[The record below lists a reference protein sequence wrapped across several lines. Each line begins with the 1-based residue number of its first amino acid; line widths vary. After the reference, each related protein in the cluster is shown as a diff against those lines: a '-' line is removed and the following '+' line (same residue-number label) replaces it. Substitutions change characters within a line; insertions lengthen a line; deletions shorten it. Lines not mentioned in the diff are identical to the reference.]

1 MKAVFNG
8 WSRRLLTPSIHK
20 IIGTLIR
27 RSLAAISFLKNTMS
41 TTHYRPDIQGL
52 RAVAVLTVMLFHYN
66 PAWLTGGFIGVDV
79 FLVISGYLIVSIL
92 LQKKHQPDYRL
103 AATLRYFYI
112 GRIKRIAP
120 AYFAMLVLVS
130 LLAAVLLLPQDLEV
144 YKKGLNQ
151 AIWFHSNNY
160 FADFGDYFAP
170 ASHEQPL
177 LHTWSL
183 AVEIQFYLLAPFL
196 VLLLPTRGLKWALAV
211 LFVGLT
217 AVAQYR
223 LSVQGIQQ
231 ATYYSLYARLPEFFV
246 GGWVAVCSHR
256 NQRVHRSWL
265 APMGLMLVLLAAAV
279 QPRLGAFPGLPALL
293 PVAGAALILWRPAQ
307 GLVLRVL
314 GSRPMAWVGELS
326 YSLYLW
332 HWPVLALLRYYTGE
346 QVVNMSFSLLFL
358 ALTLL
363 LATLSFYCVE
373 SPLRASRMGARQ
385 AVGYGLLTCT
395 ALVTAPS
402 MAKLNQVLSPPP
414 LPIEYQRYADPAT
427 ICHGQIVGDCLK
439 GELSSDKEVLV
450 LGDSHAAMLNL
461 FFDQL
466 GKEQGFKARI
476 ITASSCVTIPGFDYR
491 RIPEWAHKPCQE
503 QIEHAEKYLLNAK
516 VVFLAASWSWQL
528 TSEDFKKSLNLFL
541 TVQSQKGVKIYIL
554 EQEPLL
560 SKNPLRAIRFKALG
574 FDPKVD
580 ISPIYRQTNAVLQGF
595 TVRYPNVVS
604 LNFEATGVFSK
615 APFFEGMPIYLDEH
629 HLNEEGARRYA
640 VVARSTFKDIMD

>member
-1 MKAVFNG
+1 
-8 WSRRLLTPSIHK
+8 
-20 IIGTLIR
+20 
-27 RSLAAISFLKNTMS
+27 MS

-66 PAWLTGGFIGVDV
+66 PAWLPGGFVGVDV
-79 FLVISGYLIVSIL
+79 FLVISGYLIASIL
-92 LQKKHQPDYRL
+92 LKKKQQPDYRL
-103 AATLRYFYI
+103 AATLRYFYTS
-112 GRIKRIAP
+112 RIKRIAP

-151 AIWFHSNNY
+151 AVWFHSNNY

-196 VLLLPTRGLKWALAV
+196 VLLLPTRALKWMLAV

-246 GGWVAVCSHR
+246 GAWVAVCSHR
-256 NQRVHRSWL
+256 SPGGHRSWL
-265 APMGLMLVLLAAAV
+265 TSMGLMLVLLAAAV
-279 QPRLGAFPGLPALL
+279 QPRLGPFPGLPALL
-293 PVAGAALILWRPAQ
+293 PVAGAALILWQPAQ
-307 GLVLRVL
+307 GLTLRVL
-314 GSRPMAWVGELS
+314 GSRPIVWVGEMS

-346 QVVNMSFSLLFL
+346 QVMDMPFSFLFF

-373 SPLRASRMGARQ
+373 SPLRPSRMGVRQ
-385 AVGYGLLTCT
+385 AVGYGLLTC
-395 ALVTAPS
+395 AVLVTAPS

-427 ICHGQIVGDCLK
+427 ICHGQIVEDCLK
-439 GELSSDKEVLV
+439 GDLSSDKEVLV

-476 ITASSCVTIPGFDYR
+476 ITASSCVTIPGFDYQ
-491 RIPEWAHKPCQE
+491 RIAEWAHEACLK
-503 QIEHAEKYLLNAK
+503 QIKEAEVHVKR
-516 VVFLAASWSWQL
+516 VDTIFLAGMWSWQMQSDKFRSAL
-528 TSEDFKKSLNLFL
+528 AEFL
-541 TVQSQKGVKIYIL
+541 KNDAPLAQKYVISQV
-554 EQEPLL
+554 PAFT
-560 SKNPLRAIRFKALG
+560 KNPMRTLRFYALG
-574 FDPKVD
+574 IGNSGGRDERY
-580 ISPIYRQTNAVLQGF
+580 ISANERVKEIAKSSPTAIYLELDDLDVFSLAPIYKDSLIFYDESHMNEVGVLDYASQARDIF
-595 TVRYPNVVS
+595 
-604 LNFEATGVFSK
+604 LAIMKSK
-615 APFFEGMPIYLDEH
+615 SFPGGGL
-629 HLNEEGARRYA
+629 
-640 VVARSTFKDIMD
+640 